1 MKYIL
6 LILSLF
12 DYINKKK
19 IINFF
24 KKNLFEIN
32 VFFDV
37 GVHKGE
43 TVKLFNKNFKVKN
56 FYCFEASPINF
67 EKFKKKIFNIKNK
80 NINFFNYAIG
90 DNESIKDFY
99 QLNESSSS
107 TLTEINKDS
116 KYYKKKMK
124 ILNLFNIEKE
134 LIKPIKVKT
143 LTLSKFIQEN
153 NINDIDILKID
164 TEGYEYKILIGAKNE
179 IKNIKYIYFEHHFD
193 DMLKKNYTLSD
204 IHNYLVEKG
213 FEKKF
218 KLKMFFRK
226 SFEYIYFNKHKI

>member
-1 MKYIL
+1 M
-6 LILSLF
+6 
-12 DYINKKK
+12 
-19 IINFF
+19 
-24 KKNLFEIN
+24 
-32 VFFDV
+32 
-37 GVHKGE
+37 
-43 TVKLFNKNFKVKN
+43 FNKNFKVKN

-107 TLTEINKDS
+107 TLTEINKNS

-134 LIKPIKVKT
+134 FIKPIKVKT

-164 TEGYEYKILIGAKNE
+164 TQGYEDKVLQGAQE
-179 IKNIKYIYFEHHFD
+179 L
-193 DMLKKNYTLSD
+193 LKKYWFVGNPRNSKSPQSD
-204 IHNYLVEKG
+204 ITLV
-213 FEKKF
+213 
-218 KLKMFFRK
+218 
-226 SFEYIYFNKHKI
+226 